1 MHCRAPKKVFGTLIF
16 KSFMNFNTAIF
27 QLYYAS
33 ELVKVE
39 RPGPMIPSLRF
50 SGTGLGTG
58 VYALH
63 SPPGNSDAG
72 ALGPH

>member
-1 MHCRAPKKVFGTLIF
+1 
-16 KSFMNFNTAIF
+16 MNFNAVIL

-39 RPGPMIPSLRF
+39 RLGPIIPSLRF
-50 SGTGLGTG
+50 SRTRLGTG
-58 VYALH
+58 VYTLH